1 MDSAPKA
8 ASRKELAQQCVKCG
22 LCLPHCPTYQLER
35 HEAESPRGRIALMAA
50 LAENTVPAGALP
62 ALDHCLGC
70 RRCEAV
76 CPADVAYESLLLQ
89 TRAARPPLLG
99 WREKTTLW
107 LMAHK
112 PLLNGSLSAYRFSF
126 PLLPAAWRVLP
137 RPEQSKPTPQNSAHN
152 AVFSGCVADRYE
164 QSTRA
169 ALLKLLA
176 AIGEDAAIPESQ
188 VCCGQAAR
196 HAGQNRQT
204 ETLAARNQQAFA
216 GYARVLVLASGCQGA
231 LAESLGDVP
240 VVGALEFLAERAGK
254 LNFGS
259 ANGRHVALHIPCSA
273 AFHGEAKIT
282 QQLLERIPDLRITVL
297 PNSGCC
303 GGAGLQQ
310 LADPTRAVRLR
321 APVLA
326 TIPDDAELLLSANIG
341 CRLHLGNAKNVM
353 HPVEFMADYLS

>member
-1 MDSAPKA
+1 MNSAPKA
-8 ASRKELAQQCVKCG
+8 TNRKQLAQQCVKCG

-35 HEAESPRGRIALMAA
+35 QEAESPRGRIALMAA
-50 LAENTVPAGALP
+50 LAEDTAPAGALP
-62 ALDHCLGC
+62 SLDHCLGC

-89 TRAARPPLLG
+89 TRAVRPPQLG
-99 WREKTTLW
+99 WREKTALW

-126 PLLPAAWRVLP
+126 PLLPKAWRVLP
-137 RPEQSKPTPQNSAHN
+137 RPEQSLPRPQNNARN

-196 HAGQNRQT
+196 HAGQGRQA
-204 ETLAARNQQAFA
+204 EHLAGKNQHAFA
-216 GYARVLVLASGCQGA
+216 GYERILVLASGCQGA
-231 LAESLGDVP
+231 LAESLGDVQ
-240 VVGALEFLAERAGK
+240 VVSALHFLAERAGN
-254 LNFGS
+254 LNFAS
-259 ANGRHVALHIPCSA
+259 ANGRHVALHIPCTA
-273 AFHGEAKIT
+273 AFHGEAKAT
-282 QQLLERIPDLRITVL
+282 QQLLRRIPGLRITVL
-297 PNSGCC
+297 PDSGCC
-303 GGAGLQQ
+303 GAAGLQQ
-310 LADPTRAVRLR
+310 LAEPTRAARLR
-321 APVLA
+321 TPVVA
-326 TIPDDAELLLSANIG
+326 AVPDDVELLLSANIG
-341 CRLHLGNAKNVM
+341 CRLHLGKVKNVM